1 MQYMSKN
8 GRCCMTNEIINLLP
22 SADLKAKIKETGHQ
36 FTESEL
42 LQIIYNY
49 APTFDEKLSM
59 LEQFSKIA
67 SSDVSAL
74 AKAYIEYEHNN
85 FNEFIEQ
92 SPRFVYELHI
102 KETPDSHDEC
112 YICASYNAALLCID
126 RFYEEY
132 SDIGASETEKT
143 KYRIIKR
150 KIFFESDKFEEDTYA
165 ECILGAG
172 KVVLEISDCKSSS
185 DCKTKVFYGTG
196 ELKYDYKD
204 SWNVYLK
211 GTYYSWDGE
220 GLYVSVTPG
229 YEWDVYGL
237 LPEFEI
243 NAGVG
248 VKVLDGLKVNLG
260 YEFVKRHD
268 SDSYD
273 PISNLY
279 AGADYALLKN
289 LNVFAQV
296 NNLLNKEYVRYDA
309 YPAQKLNFLAGL
321 SLQF

>member
-1 MQYMSKN
+1 
-8 GRCCMTNEIINLLP
+8 MTNEIINLLP

-102 KETPDSHDEC
+102 KETPESHDEC
-112 YICASYNAALLCID
+112 YICTSYNAALLCID

-185 DCKTKVFYGTG
+185 DCELDSLCSECNEICPYRCD
-196 ELKYDYKD
+196 ELKFPCFACNYAIIKYLDYEEKEQFGVSLCFD
-204 SWNVYLK
+204 DK
-211 GTYYSWDGE
+211 CCGFGE
-220 GLYVSVTPG
+220 ELYVIPLNSSAIREHRFDDNF
-229 YEWDVYGL
+229 YEHQHIP
-237 LPEFEI
+237 LPLAMLAMPED
-243 NAGVG
+243 
-248 VKVLDGLKVNLG
+248 LDEAMRKN
-260 YEFVKRHD
+260 YFEFVR
-268 SDSYD
+268 YLET
-273 PISNLY
+273 NQ
-279 AGADYALLKN
+279 KN
-289 LNVFAQV
+289 
-296 NNLLNKEYVRYDA
+296 K
-309 YPAQKLNFLAGL
+309 
-321 SLQF
+321 